1 MMQQDQLGKSF
12 GLIIAFLIPGMVGLY
27 AVSFYVPVIRE
38 WFGIAVAQSTTIG
51 GFLFVIVASLGMGV
65 FISGVRWLVLER
77 MFWNRTP
84 PTLNAVGR
92 RATQTELVY
101 QNLVW
106 QFYDFYLFYAN
117 MLFAIVLLYLAWVF
131 VEWWPEGVK
140 LVATT
145 ALLIPTCF
153 VLYKSARNSLNR
165 FDQRRES
172 VLTMVRSEQESA

>member
-1 MMQQDQLGKSF
+1 MQQDQLGKSF

-38 WFGIAVAQSTTIG
+38 WFGIAVDQSTTIG
-51 GFLFVIVASLGMGV
+51 GFLFVIVASIGMGV
-65 FISGVRWLVLER
+65 FISGMRWFVLEHLIWKR
-77 MFWNRTP
+77 ESP
-84 PTLNAVGR
+84 ELNTAQR
-92 RATQTELVY
+92 SKTQTELVY

-106 QFYDFYLFYAN
+106 QFYNFYQFYAN
-117 MLFAIVLLYLAWVF
+117 TLFAIVLLYLAWVF
-131 VEWWPEGVK
+131 AERWPEGVK

-145 ALLIPTCF
+145 ALLIPACF

-172 VLTMVRSEQESA
+172 VLSMVRSEQESA